1 MPKDQP
7 FNNQGTTHKFID
19 NQNQGILLAL
29 LKLMQMIRN
38 QNEEETDNLSPWH
51 LRNLSDLSTEFT
63 DQKQKNQL
71 KSNERDERTDDWEKR
86 TYESWEKTTKMA
98 VNWAEEMRQQK
109 CINYYFYFYFAITYH
124 YLYIFSPEIIFFHKY
139 FAIKI
144 LILLCYK
151 KN

>member
-1 MPKDQP
+1 
-7 FNNQGTTHKFID
+7 
-19 NQNQGILLAL
+19 
-29 LKLMQMIRN
+29 MIRN

-109 CINYYFYFYFAITYH
+109 CINYYFYFYFAISYH